1 MISCNICTIASMNI
15 DSSSLPGGC
24 GAKAG
29 TGERRDA
36 AVVSTLTAS
45 RALLGVIAR
54 SLAPVMDTVT
64 LPQFRVLVV
73 LSNFGPLRMGE
84 VAHHLAA
91 NQSSFSRFADRMVAG
106 GLIARSAS
114 PGSRREVIVS
124 LTEDGARV
132 YAQVTEARRR
142 EIARVLETLS
152 GPDLEAVRNG
162 FEIFS
167 RAAGEPSAGETL
179 ILGI

>member
-1 MISCNICTIASMNI
+1 MN
-15 DSSSLPGGC
+15 SEVPSLPGGR
-24 GAKAG
+24 GAAR
-29 TGERRDA
+29 TVPRRDA
-36 AVVSTLTAS
+36 AIEGTLTAS

-84 VAHHLAA
+84 VAHRLGA

-106 GLIARSAS
+106 GLIARSTS

-132 YAQVTEARRR
+132 YNEVTDARRR
-142 EIARVLETLS
+142 EIEQVLEKLS
-152 GPDLEAVRNG
+152 ATDLDAVRAG
-162 FEIFS
+162 FEIFA
-167 RAAGEPSAGETL
+167 RAAGEPSADETL

>member
-1 MISCNICTIASMNI
+1 MTSMKI
-15 DSSSLPGGC
+15 TTTAVPPSGEPGSGSPD
-24 GAKAG
+24 
-29 TGERRDA
+29 DA
-36 AVVSTLTAS
+36 ALTSTLTAS
-45 RALLGVIAR
+45 RALLGMIAR

-84 VAHHLAA
+84 LAQHVGA

-114 PGSRREVIVS
+114 PDSRREVIIS
-124 LTEDGARV
+124 LTAEGARV
-132 YAQVTEARRR
+132 YAEVTGARKQ
-142 EIARVLETLS
+142 EIALVLEKLS
-152 GPDLEAVRNG
+152 PADLDAVRAG
-162 FEIFS
+162 FEVFA
-167 RAAGEPSAGETL
+167 RAAGEPSADETL

>member
-1 MISCNICTIASMNI
+1 MNI
-15 DSSSLPGGC
+15 GSSPFPGGR
-24 GAKAG
+24 GVKTG
-29 TGERRDA
+29 TGLRRVDA
-36 AVVSTLTAS
+36 VEGTLTAS

-64 LPQFRVLVV
+64 LPQFRILVV

-84 VAHHLAA
+84 VAHRLGA

-132 YAQVTEARRR
+132 YTEVTETRRR
-142 EIARVLETLS
+142 EISRVLETLS
-152 GPDLEAVRNG
+152 GPDLEAVRTG

-167 RAAGEPSAGETL
+167 RAAGEPSADETL

>member
-1 MISCNICTIASMNI
+1 MKTTITSVAP
-15 DSSSLPGGC
+15 DVD
-24 GAKAG
+24 AG
-29 TGERRDA
+29 SGHHSDA
-36 AVVSTLTAS
+36 ALESTLTAS

-84 VAHHLAA
+84 LAQHLGAS
-91 NQSSFSRFADRMVAG
+91 QSSFSRFADRMVLG

-114 PGSRREVIVS
+114 PDSRREVIIS
-124 LTEDGARV
+124 LTGDGARV
-132 YAQVTEARRR
+132 YAEVTGARKQ
-142 EIARVLETLS
+142 EISLVLKRLS
-152 GPDLEAVRNG
+152 PADLDAVRVG
-162 FEIFS
+162 FEVFA
-167 RAAGEPSAGETL
+167 RAAGEPSADETL

>member
-1 MISCNICTIASMNI
+1 MN
-15 DSSSLPGGC
+15 SGNSPLNGGPGVGS
-24 GAKAG
+24 G
-29 TGERRDA
+29 TAPRDA
-36 AVVSTLTAS
+36 VEGTLTAS

-84 VAHHLAA
+84 VAHRLGA

-114 PGSRREVIVS
+114 PDSRREVIIS
-124 LTEDGARV
+124 LTDDGARV
-132 YAQVTEARRR
+132 YAEVTDARRR
-142 EIARVLETLS
+142 EISQVLESLS
-152 GPDLEAVRNG
+152 GPDLEAVRTG
-162 FEIFS
+162 FEVFA
-167 RAAGEPSAGETL
+167 RAAGEPSADETL

>member
-1 MISCNICTIASMNI
+1 MLWCNICTMTSMKTITAAAPASG
-15 DSSSLPGGC
+15 DPGSGS
-24 GAKAG
+24 ADG
-29 TGERRDA
+29 TA
-36 AVVSTLTAS
+36 LTSTLTAS

-84 VAHHLAA
+84 LARHVGA

-114 PGSRREVIVS
+114 PDSRREVMIS
-124 LTEDGARV
+124 LTAEGTRV
-132 YAQVTEARRR
+132 YAEVTGARKR
-142 EIARVLETLS
+142 EIALVLEKLS
-152 GPDLEAVRNG
+152 AEDLDAVRAG
-162 FEIFS
+162 FEAFA
-167 RAAGEPSAGETL
+167 RAAGEPSADETL

>member
-1 MISCNICTIASMNI
+1 MAARTAE
-15 DSSSLPGGC
+15 PGDP
-24 GAKAG
+24 AV
-29 TGERRDA
+29 EA
-36 AVVSTLTAS
+36 ALTAS

-54 SLAPVMDTVT
+54 SLAPVMDSVT

-84 VAHHLAA
+84 VANRLGA

-114 PGSRREVIVS
+114 PDSRREVIIS
-124 LTEDGARV
+124 LTEEGSRV
-132 YAQVTEARRR
+132 YAEVTQARRR
-142 EIARVLETLS
+142 ELSRVLGTLP
-152 GPDLEAVRNG
+152 GPDLEAVRAG
-162 FEIFS
+162 FELFA
-167 RAAGEPSAGETL
+167 RAAGEPSADETL

>member
-1 MISCNICTIASMNI
+1 MK
-15 DSSSLPGGC
+15 LPSPRAAGPSQS
-24 GAKAG
+24 GA
-29 TGERRDA
+29 A
-36 AVVSTLTAS
+36 AVAPDEVVDKSLTAS

-54 SLAPVMDTVT
+54 SLAPVMDAVT

-84 VAHHLAA
+84 LAMHLGA

-114 PGSRREVIVS
+114 TQNRREVIIS
-124 LTEDGARV
+124 LTKTGSHI
-132 YAQVTEARRR
+132 YADVTRARRQ
-142 EIARVLETLS
+142 EISDVLDRLSAAEQETVL
-152 GPDLEAVRNG
+152 AG
-162 FEIFS
+162 FEAFA
-167 RAAGEPSAGETL
+167 RAAGEPRADETL

>member
-1 MISCNICTIASMNI
+1 MKWCNICTIATMTL
-15 DSSSLPGGC
+15 SSPGAAAASRPG
-24 GAKAG
+24 
-29 TGERRDA
+29 A
-36 AVVSTLTAS
+36 AVGPGYEVVDKSLTAS

-54 SLAPVMDTVT
+54 SLAPVMDSVT

-84 VAHHLAA
+84 LALRLGA

-114 PGSRREVIVS
+114 TENRREVIIS
-124 LTEDGARV
+124 LTKEGSRI
-132 YAQVTEARRR
+132 YAEVTRARRQ
-142 EIARVLETLS
+142 EISEVLSRLS
-152 GPDLEAVRNG
+152 GSEQGTVLAG
-162 FEIFS
+162 FEAFA
-167 RAAGEPSAGETL
+167 RAAGEPRADETL

>member
-1 MISCNICTIASMNI
+1 VDANTV
-15 DSSSLPGGC
+15 P
-24 GAKAG
+24 
-29 TGERRDA
+29 RRDA
-36 AVVSTLTAS
+36 AIEGTLTAS

-84 VAHHLAA
+84 VAHRLGA
-91 NQSSFSRFADRMVAG
+91 NQSSFSRFADRMVAV

-132 YAQVTEARRR
+132 YNEVTDARRR
-142 EIARVLETLS
+142 EISRLLATLS
-152 GPDLEAVRNG
+152 GPDLEAVRTG
-162 FEIFS
+162 FEIFA
-167 RAAGEPSAGETL
+167 RAAGEPSADETL

>member
-1 MISCNICTIASMNI
+1 MTSMKI
-15 DSSSLPGGC
+15 TTTAVRPGGDPAY
-24 GAKAG
+24 GSPD
-29 TGERRDA
+29 DA
-36 AVVSTLTAS
+36 ALTSTLTAS

-84 VAHHLAA
+84 LAQHVGA

-114 PGSRREVIVS
+114 PDNRREVIIS
-124 LTEDGARV
+124 LTEDGAQV
-132 YAQVTEARRR
+132 YAEVTGARKR
-142 EIARVLETLS
+142 EIAVVLEKLS
-152 GPDLEAVRNG
+152 EPDLDAVLAG
-162 FEIFS
+162 FEVFA
-167 RAAGEPSAGETL
+167 RAAGEPSADETL